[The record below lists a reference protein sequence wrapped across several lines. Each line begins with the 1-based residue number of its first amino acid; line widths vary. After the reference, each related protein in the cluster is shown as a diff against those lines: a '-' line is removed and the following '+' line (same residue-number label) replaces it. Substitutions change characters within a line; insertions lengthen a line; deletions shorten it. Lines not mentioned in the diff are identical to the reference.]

1 MIRQRLLTN
10 EELGELIKTMR
21 QSRGLSQKELA
32 ELINQSKSTVAM
44 YESGQR
50 RPSKKAQE
58 ALADTFNVGLSS
70 LLFTQPTIDDI
81 DEYLDALPKTEE
93 ARILS
98 KGIDQL
104 PEEQRKQ
111 AVAMFDLM
119 FAKYI
124 KFKEKEKNENDT

>member
-10 EELGELIKTMR
+10 QELGLTIRTMR
-21 QSRGLSQKELA
+21 KSRGMTQKDLA
-32 ELINQSKSTVAM
+32 DAIGQSATSITM
-44 YESGQR
+44 YENGQR
-50 RPSKKAQE
+50 RPDRETLE
-58 ALADTFNVGLSS
+58 ALADTFNVNLSS
-70 LLFTQPTIDDI
+70 LVLTEPTIDDI
-81 DEYLDALPKTEE
+81 EAYLDALPKTEE

-119 FAKYI
+119 FSKFI
-124 KFKEKEKNENDT
+124 KN